1 MGCYSLRCVG
11 GVMKDQVLDRS
22 IKASVGLS
30 SSVSAFTG
38 VSHLQMEWIQVFGVL
53 ECLLFCSGTL
63 VTPSFSLAKNPSYLI
78 SVSEVLRCGVPTTIS
93 VSILSDYPITVTAE
107 LIHGNTSVAQTQST
121 VPAGSTRLLSL
132 PPVFYDELSYWYP
145 YQLHV
150 KGFVGAAQV
159 FSNSTAMVFSPK
171 CMSIFIQTDKN
182 NYQPG
187 ETVKFRVVSVT
198 PDGKPYKGQLNL
210 YIRDPKGNMIRQWLS
225 VDGFLGVV
233 SKELKLSQNPPLGP
247 WKIIAGIH
255 DVIQERSFIVDYYV
269 LPRFEVKV
277 NVPSVLLYE
286 DTLTGTV
293 TAKYFYGKPVSGL
306 MSVTYIH
313 VFNGLDRRYE
323 HSETIDG
330 SADITFDAL
339 SYKLTSDYAYSYY
352 EGNGP
357 SEYIDITVNVT
368 EGVTGLT
375 CNSSVRVSIV
385 DKKYHL
391 EFLQHPQIIKPSM
404 TFTAQVKLSSYD
416 QQALS
421 AEEQSRS
428 VQLAV
433 TQHKFSPWTW
443 MWNEKESLVPRMM
456 NSTPMS
462 TFSPMYDIPVQEI
475 QLPVS
480 ADGVMSFQVQL
491 SDSVSTLDIEAR
503 FEDTVQ
509 RLQLYKSYSSPSR
522 SYIQL
527 HRDSEPQVGQP
538 LFLTLES
545 NFNLTRFHY
554 LVMSRGRVV
563 DAGTVDSSSFSLNTD
578 QSWTPLACVMVYYTL
593 PDGEIVNDALQ
604 VTFTQVLRNTVS
616 LSWSQDRAGPAE
628 SVSLSVSV
636 SEPGSL
642 VGILV
647 VDKATM
653 DSDKDNGITETKVL
667 EEFMSYST
675 EMTHADY
682 SSMKMGDPYSIF
694 MMCGVTVLT
703 DARLN
708 QQRSQMFPAFPGEG
722 QYVDQMAGVGYQE
735 PRQRKDFPE
744 TWIWLDANMSNSASA
759 SFPVT
764 VPDSLTSWVAFAI
777 VMSENLGLGISAPAE
792 LTVFKEFFLSL
803 NLPAFLIRGELLLL
817 EVNLFNY
824 MDEDLEV
831 MVVVAESLAFE
842 FVSPDNREFSMN
854 NVRKVL
860 VLSQN
865 VTTLL
870 FPIRATVPGEIP
882 ISVKATSIYSSDWVY
897 KTVLVK
903 PEGLEQS
910 STQTLFLEF
919 PLNKN
924 TVSRTM
930 AFSFPAD
937 VVSGS
942 QRATVSAVGDILGP
956 SIGNLDTLI
965 EMPYGCGEQ
974 NMIHFAPNI
983 YVLEYLRSTKQA
995 EEQTRIKAMSYMLE
1009 AYERQLSYQRLD
1021 GSFSAFGESDYSG
1034 STWLSAFVLRCFLQA
1049 QAFISIDPVVMQR
1062 TAYWLSV
1069 HQDPDGSF
1077 REPGQVIH
1085 TELQGGLDGPVSLT
1099 AYVLI
1104 ALLED
1109 AEYKSTFEGSVSS
1122 ALSFLKSRLSQG
1134 ISSNYSLSLVT
1145 YALSLANS
1153 TRAPSALT
1161 QLLNRAIVVDGVP
1174 TWRSPGDISYS
1185 SWQPRSADIEISAYV
1200 LLSMYRLKLIDQG
1213 FILVKWLSQQRNH
1226 LGGYGSTQDTVMAL
1240 HALSL
1245 YATINSGEFVDLT
1258 ITVNGAPM
1266 FNIDRSNYLLQQSQD
1281 LPIDASDGIDIE
1293 VVAAGKGIALF
1304 QLTVFYNVMNLR
1316 RSLRRRDAHTDEAF
1330 HLDIDVMDNGE
1341 FSVNLH
1347 ICYSLR
1353 EDLGL
1358 SQTGMAILDVGLLT
1372 GFSLAPDGVQ
1382 IDDTVRRIET
1392 PSGRVILYLN
1402 TVTIFEKCIE
1412 MSTIM
1417 DFKVADVQ
1425 DAVTM
1430 IYDYYEPQ
1438 RRTVRSYTSE
1448 IRQHMSVCSLCG
1460 SDCSQCGAQEWVT
1473 DGTPSISQHPLLALS
1488 LTTALIILLSIYN

>member
-1 MGCYSLRCVG
+1 
-11 GVMKDQVLDRS
+11 
-22 IKASVGLS
+22 
-30 SSVSAFTG
+30 
-38 VSHLQMEWIQVFGVL
+38 
-53 ECLLFCSGTL
+53 
-63 VTPSFSLAKNPSYLI
+63 
-78 SVSEVLRCGVPTTIS
+78 
-93 VSILSDYPITVTAE
+93 
-107 LIHGNTSVAQTQST
+107 
-121 VPAGSTRLLSL
+121 
-132 PPVFYDELSYWYP
+132 
-145 YQLHV
+145 
-150 KGFVGAAQV
+150 
-159 FSNSTAMVFSPK
+159 MVFSPK

-198 PDGKPYKGQLNL
+198 PDGKPYKGQINL

-225 VDGFLGVV
+225 VDGVLGVV

-247 WKIIAGIH
+247 WKIVAGIH
-255 DVIQERSFIVDYYV
+255 DVIQERSIIVDYYV

-277 NVPSVLLYE
+277 NVPSMLHYE

-313 VFNGLDRRYE
+313 VFSGLDRRSEY
-323 HSETIDG
+323 SETIDG
-330 SADITFDAL
+330 SADITFDGL
-339 SYKLTSDYAYSYY
+339 LYKPFSDYTYSYY
-352 EGNGP
+352 DGYGP

-385 DKKYHL
+385 DNKYNL

-404 TFTAQVKLSSYD
+404 IFTAQVKLTSFD
-416 QQALS
+416 KRALS

-443 MWNEKESLVPRMM
+443 MWNEKEFMMPRMM
-456 NSTPMS
+456 NSTTAS
-462 TFSPMYDIPVQEI
+462 SFSPMYDIPVQEI
-475 QLPVS
+475 QLPVA

-491 SDSVSTLDIEAR
+491 SDSVATLDIEAR

-563 DAGTVDSSSFSLNTD
+563 DAGTVNSSSFSLNTD
-578 QSWTPLACVMVYYTL
+578 QSWTPLACVTVYYTL

-653 DSDKDNGITETKVL
+653 DSNKDNGITETKVL
-667 EEFMSYST
+667 EEFMSYSR
-675 EMTHADY
+675 EMAHTDS
-682 SSMKMGDPYSIF
+682 SSMKLGDPYSIF

-708 QQRSQMFPAFPGEG
+708 QEKSQFFPSFREG
-722 QYVDQMAGVGYQE
+722 LYLNQMPDGGFQE

-792 LTVFKEFFLSL
+792 LTVFKDFFLSL

-817 EVNLFNY
+817 EVHLFNY

-831 MVVVAESLAFE
+831 IVVVAESSEFE
-842 FVSPDNREFSMN
+842 FVSPDNRDFSLN
-854 NVRKVL
+854 NVRKVS
-860 VLSQN
+860 VLSQKI
-865 VTTLL
+865 TTLL
-870 FPIRATVPGEIP
+870 FPIRATALGEIP
-882 ISVKATSIYSSDWVY
+882 ISVKVTTIYSSDWVY

-903 PEGLEQS
+903 PEGLQQS

-919 PLNKN
+919 PLNQN
-924 TVSRTM
+924 TVSRTI

-937 VVSGS
+937 VVSDS

-956 SIGNLDTLI
+956 SIGNLDSLI

-983 YVLEYLRSTKQA
+983 YVLEYLRNTKQA
-995 EEQTRIKAMSYMLE
+995 EEQTRSKAMSYMME
-1009 AYERQLSYQRLD
+1009 AYERELSYQRLD
-1021 GSFSAFGESDYSG
+1021 GAFSAFGDSDYSG

-1049 QAFISIDPVVMQR
+1049 QAFISIDPMVMKR

-1077 REPGQVIH
+1077 QEPGQVIH

-1109 AEYKSTFEGSVSS
+1109 AEYKSTYEGSVSS
-1122 ALSFLKSRLSQG
+1122 ALRFLKSRLAEG

-1153 TRAPSALT
+1153 TSAPSALT
-1161 QLLNRAIVVDGVP
+1161 QLLNRALVVDGVP
-1174 TWRSPGDISYS
+1174 TWRSPGDILYN

-1200 LLSMYRLKLIDQG
+1200 LLSMYRLKLIDEG
-1213 FILVKWLSQQRNH
+1213 FSLMKWLSQQRNH

-1240 HALSL
+1240 HALSV
-1245 YATINSGEFVDLT
+1245 YATINNGEFVDLT
-1258 ITVNGAPM
+1258 ISVNGAAM

-1281 LPIDASDGIDIE
+1281 LPIDASEGINVE
-1293 VVAAGKGIALF
+1293 VMAEGKGIALF
-1304 QLTVFYNVMNLR
+1304 QLSVFYNVMNLR
-1316 RSLRRRDAHTDEAF
+1316 RSLRRRDIHTDEAF
-1330 HLDIDVMDNGE
+1330 YLYIDVMDNEE

-1347 ICYSLR
+1347 ICFSLR
-1353 EDLGL
+1353 EGLGL

-1372 GFSLAPDGVQ
+1372 GFSLAQDGVQ
-1382 IDDTVRRIET
+1382 IDDIVRRVET
-1392 PSGRVILYLN
+1392 PTGRVILYLD

-1412 MSTIM
+1412 ISTIM
-1417 DFKVADVQ
+1417 DFKVANVQ
-1425 DAVTM
+1425 DAVMM

-1448 IRQHMSVCSLCG
+1448 VRQHMSVCSLCG
-1460 SDCSQCGAQEWVT
+1460 SDCRQCGAQDIRVT

-1488 LTTALIILLSIYN
+1488 LTTALILLSIYN